1 MAKLAR
7 YCYLGLD
14 KLINS
19 GDIKQVYLSH
29 MKDKIKKLMAKRE
42 LLNNRNAAKR
52 RDLFFKQ
59 SSLRF
64 YLSYDDEFVTRRMTR

>member
-1 MAKLAR
+1 MAKLAG

-29 MKDKIKKLMAKRE
+29 MKDNIK
-42 LLNNRNAAKR
+42 
-52 RDLFFKQ
+52 
-59 SSLRF
+59 
-64 YLSYDDEFVTRRMTR
+64 